1 MALDLLKRK
10 LAPIAPP
17 AFAAVDAEA
26 ARVLRLNLAARRI
39 VDFRGPHGW
48 ELAAVNTGRL
58 TMMPVE
64 PDRGDDVHFGIRQTQ
79 ALVEVRVPIQL
90 PIMEL
95 DSIARGA
102 PDPDLRAVVAAAE
115 RVAHFEDAAIFNGL
129 GAAGIVGII
138 PASPHRPHA
147 LPANVT
153 ELPRAIL
160 AARETLRQAGI
171 DGPYALVLDAPYT
184 AQVLAAAEDGY
195 PLAKRLTEQVL
206 DGPLVRAAAIEG
218 GVLLSVRGGDYE
230 LTVGQDLSIGYA
242 AHDRQSVELYLTESF
257 TFRVLE
263 AVAAV
268 RLTR

>member
-10 LAPIAPP
+10 LAPVLP
-17 AFAAVDAEA
+17 AAFEAIDAEA
-26 ARVLRLNLAARRI
+26 SRVLKLNLAGRRL

-48 ELAAVNTGRL
+48 ELAALNTGRM
-58 TMMPVE
+58 TMVPDE
-64 PDRGDDVHFGIRQTQ
+64 PEKSVHVGIRQAQ
-79 ALVEVRVPIQL
+79 PLIELRAPIVL

-102 PDPDLRAVVAAAE
+102 PDPDLKAVVTAAE
-115 RVAHFEDAAIFNGL
+115 RVAHVEDSAIFNGL
-129 GAAGIVGII
+129 PAAGIVGIL
-138 PASPHRPHA
+138 PASPHHPHR
-147 LPANVT
+147 LPPDVT
-153 ELPRAIL
+153 HLPRAIL
-160 AARETLRQAGI
+160 TARETLRQAGV
-171 DGPYALVLDAPYT
+171 DGPYALALDAAYT
-184 AQVLAAAEDGY
+184 AQVLAATEDGY
-195 PLAKRLTEQVL
+195 PLSKRLTEQVL

-242 AHDRQSVELYLTESF
+242 AHDRQTVELYLTESF

-268 RLTR
+268 RLSR

>member
-10 LAPIAPP
+10 LAPITPSAL
-17 AFAAVDAEA
+17 AAVDGEA

-48 ELAAVNTGRL
+48 QLAAVNTGRM
-58 TMMPVE
+58 TMIPGE
-64 PDRGDDVHFGIRQTQ
+64 PDRDELHFGIRQAQ
-79 ALVEVRVPIQL
+79 PLVEVRVPIRL

-138 PASPHRPHA
+138 PASPHRPHP
-147 LPANVT
+147 LPPDVT
-153 ELPRAIL
+153 QLPRAIL
-160 AARETLRQAGI
+160 AARETLCQAGV
-171 DGPYALVLDAPYT
+171 DGPYALALDAAYT
-184 AQVLAAAEDGY
+184 TQVLAAAEDGY

-263 AVAAV
+263 AAAAV
-268 RLTR
+268 RLAR

>member
-17 AFAAVDAEA
+17 AFAAIDAEA
-26 ARVLRLNLAARRI
+26 ARVLKLNLAGRRI

-58 TMMPVE
+58 TMIPDE
-64 PDRGDDVHFGIRQTQ
+64 PDRDVHVGIRQAQ
-79 ALVEVRVPIQL
+79 PLVELRVPIRL

-115 RVAHFEDAAIFNGL
+115 RVAHVEDAAIFNGL
-129 GAAGIVGII
+129 AAAGIVGIL
-138 PASPHRPHA
+138 PASPHHA
-147 LPANVT
+147 HRLPPDVT
-153 ELPRAIL
+153 HLPRAIL
-160 AARETLRQAGI
+160 TARETLRQAGI
-171 DGPYALVLDAPYT
+171 DGPYALALDAAYT

-195 PLAKRLTEQVL
+195 PLAKRLSEQVL
-206 DGPLVRAAAIEG
+206 DGPLVRAPAIDG

-242 AHDRQSVELYLTESF
+242 AHDRQTVELYLTESF

-263 AVAAV
+263 AGAAV
-268 RLTR
+268 RMAR

>member
-58 TMMPVE
+58 AMIQGA
-64 PDRGDDVHFGIRQTQ
+64 PDRADDIHFGIRQTQ
-79 ALVEVRVPIQL
+79 ALVEVRVPIRL

-115 RVAHFEDAAIFNGL
+115 RVAHFEDGAIFNGL

-138 PASPHRPHA
+138 PASPHQPHT
-147 LPANVT
+147 LPPDLT
-153 ELPRAIL
+153 QLPRTIL
-160 AARETLRQAGI
+160 AARETLRQAGV
-171 DGPYALVLDAPYT
+171 DGPYALVLDAAYT
-184 AQVLAAAEDGY
+184 AQVLGAAEDGY
-195 PLAKRLTEQVL
+195 PLAKGLTEQVL
-206 DGPLVRAAAIEG
+206 DGPLVRAPAIDG

-242 AHDRQSVELYLTESF
+242 AHDRHNVELYLTESF

-263 AVAAV
+263 SAAAV
-268 RLTR
+268 RLAR

>member
-1 MALDLLKRK
+1 MAPDLLKRQ

-17 AFAAVDAEA
+17 AFAVVDGEA
-26 ARVLRLNLAARRI
+26 ARVLKLNLAGRRL

-58 TMMPVE
+58 AMTPPE
-64 PDRGDDVHFGIRQTQ
+64 AEHDVHFGIRQSQ
-79 ALVEVRVPIQL
+79 PLVEVRVPIRL

-102 PDPDLRAVVAAAE
+102 PDPDLRAVVTAAE

-138 PASPHRPHA
+138 PASPHHA
-147 LPANVT
+147 HKLPPEVT
-153 ELPRAIL
+153 HLPRAIL
-160 AARETLRQAGI
+160 TARETLRQAGV
-171 DGPYALVLDAPYT
+171 DGPYALALDAAYT

-195 PLAKRLTEQVL
+195 PLSKRLTEEVL
-206 DGPLVRAAAIEG
+206 DGPLVRAPAIDG
-218 GVLLSVRGGDYE
+218 GVLMSVRGGDYE
-230 LTVGQDLSIGYA
+230 LTVGQDLSVGYA
-242 AHDRQSVELYLTESF
+242 AHDRQTVELYLTESF

-263 AVAAV
+263 TVAAV
-268 RLTR
+268 RLSR

>member
-26 ARVLRLNLAARRI
+26 ARVLKLNLAGRRL

-48 ELAAVNTGRL
+48 QLAAVNTGRL
-58 TMMPVE
+58 TMTPHE
-64 PDRGDDVHFGIRQTQ
+64 PDGQVHFGIRQTQ
-79 ALVEVRVPIQL
+79 PLVEVRVPIRL

-102 PDPDLRAVVAAAE
+102 PDPDLRPVVTAAE

-129 GAAGIVGII
+129 APAGIVGVI
-138 PASPHRPHA
+138 PASPHHA
-147 LPANVT
+147 HKLPPDVT
-153 ELPRAIL
+153 HLPRAIL
-160 AARETLRQAGI
+160 TARETLRQAGI
-171 DGPYALVLDAPYT
+171 DGPYALALDASYT

-195 PLAKRLTEQVL
+195 PLSKRLTEEVL
-206 DGPLVRAAAIEG
+206 DGPLVRAPAIEG

-242 AHDRQSVELYLTESF
+242 EHDRQTVELYLTESF

-263 AVAAV
+263 AAAAV
-268 RLTR
+268 RLAR

>member
-26 ARVLRLNLAARRI
+26 ARVLKLNLAGRRI

-48 ELAAVNTGRL
+48 ELAAVNTGRVA
-58 TMMPVE
+58 MAPNAPE
-64 PDRGDDVHFGIRQTQ
+64 RDEVHFGIRQAQ
-79 ALVEVRVPIQL
+79 PLVEVRVPIRL

-102 PDPDLRAVVAAAE
+102 PDPDLRPVVSAAE

-129 GAAGIVGII
+129 GAAGIVGLI
-138 PASPHRPHA
+138 PASPHPAHK
-147 LPANVT
+147 LPPDVT
-153 ELPRAIL
+153 HLPRAIL
-160 AARETLRQAGI
+160 AARETLRQAGV
-171 DGPYALVLDAPYT
+171 DGPYALALDTAYT

-195 PLAKRLTEQVL
+195 PLSKRLTEQVL
-206 DGPLVRAAAIEG
+206 DRPLVRAAAIDG

-242 AHDRQSVELYLTESF
+242 AHDRQIVELYLTESF

-263 AVAAV
+263 AAAAV
-268 RLTR
+268 RLAR

>member
-1 MALDLLKRK
+1 MALDLLKRE

-26 ARVLRLNLAARRI
+26 ARVLKLNLAGRRI

-58 TMMPVE
+58 AVNADQPE
-64 PDRGDDVHFGIRQTQ
+64 GEVHFGIRQAQ
-79 ALVEVRVPIQL
+79 PLVEVRVPIRL

-95 DSIARGA
+95 DSIGRGA
-102 PDPDLRAVVAAAE
+102 PDPDLRPVVAAAE
-115 RVAHFEDAAIFNGL
+115 RVAHFEDGAIFNGL
-129 GAAGIVGII
+129 APAGIVGII
-138 PASPHRPHA
+138 PASPHHA
-147 LPANVT
+147 HKLPPEVT
-153 ELPRAIL
+153 HLPRAIL
-160 AARETLRQAGI
+160 TARETLRQAGV
-171 DGPYALVLDAPYT
+171 DGPYALALDAAYT

-195 PLAKRLTEQVL
+195 PLSKRLTEEVL
-206 DGPLVRAAAIEG
+206 DGPLVRAPAIEG

-242 AHDRQSVELYLTESF
+242 AHDRQTVELYLTESF

-263 AVAAV
+263 GAAAV
-268 RLTR
+268 RLAR

>member
-26 ARVLRLNLAARRI
+26 ARVLKLNLAGRRI

-58 TMMPVE
+58 AMIPDE
-64 PDRGDDVHFGIRQTQ
+64 PDRDVHVGIRQAQ
-79 ALVEVRVPIQL
+79 PLVELRVPIRL

-115 RVAHFEDAAIFNGL
+115 RVAHVEDAAIFNGL
-129 GAAGIVGII
+129 AAAGIVGIL
-138 PASPHRPHA
+138 PASPHHA
-147 LPANVT
+147 HKLPPDVT
-153 ELPRAIL
+153 HLPRAIL
-160 AARETLRQAGI
+160 TARETLRQAGI
-171 DGPYALVLDAPYT
+171 DGPYALALDAAYT

-206 DGPLVRAAAIEG
+206 DGPLVRAPAIEG

-242 AHDRQSVELYLTESF
+242 AHDRQTVELYLTESF

-263 AVAAV
+263 AAAAV
-268 RLTR
+268 RMAR

>member
-26 ARVLRLNLAARRI
+26 ARVLKLNLAGRRL

-48 ELAAVNTGRL
+48 QLAAVNTGRL
-58 TMMPVE
+58 TMTPHE
-64 PDRGDDVHFGIRQTQ
+64 PDGQVHFGIRQTQ
-79 ALVEVRVPIQL
+79 PLVEVRVPIRL

-102 PDPDLRAVVAAAE
+102 PDPDLRPVVTAAE

-129 GAAGIVGII
+129 APAGIVGVI
-138 PASPHRPHA
+138 PASPHHA
-147 LPANVT
+147 HKLPPDVT
-153 ELPRAIL
+153 HLPRAIL
-160 AARETLRQAGI
+160 TARETLRQAGI
-171 DGPYALVLDAPYT
+171 DGPYALALDASYT

-195 PLAKRLTEQVL
+195 PLSKRLTEEVL
-206 DGPLVRAAAIEG
+206 DGPLVRAPAIEG

-242 AHDRQSVELYLTESF
+242 EHDRQTVELYLTESF

-263 AVAAV
+263 GAAAV
-268 RLTR
+268 RLAR

>member
-10 LAPIAPP
+10 LAPITPP

-26 ARVLRLNLAARRI
+26 ARVLKLNLAGRRI

-48 ELAAVNTGRL
+48 DLAAVNTGRL
-58 TMMPVE
+58 TIV
-64 PDRGDDVHFGIRQTQ
+64 PDQPDHEVHVGVRQAQ
-79 ALVEVRVPIQL
+79 PLVELRVPIRL

-102 PDPDLRAVVAAAE
+102 PDPDLRPVVAAAE
-115 RVAHFEDAAIFNGL
+115 RVAHVEDSAIFNGL
-129 GAAGIVGII
+129 GAASITGIL
-138 PASPHRPHA
+138 PASPHPPHK
-147 LPANVT
+147 LPPDVT
-153 ELPRAIL
+153 DLPRAIL

-171 DGPYALVLDAPYT
+171 DGPYALVLDASYT

-195 PLAKRLTEQVL
+195 PLSKRLTEQVL
-206 DGPLVRAAAIEG
+206 DRPLVRAPAIDG

-242 AHDRQSVELYLTESF
+242 AHDRHTVELYLTESF

-263 AVAAV
+263 AAAAV
-268 RLTR
+268 RLSR